1 MSTKQNLKLYGVCL
15 AAAGSLFLAN
25 QVQAAVGDIFTALTV
40 EDILLKYT
48 VLTEEGST
56 GTVSVENY
64 RQVYWPHCH
73 DTFHC

>member
-1 MSTKQNLKLYGVCL
+1 MSKKQNLKLYGVCL

-25 QVQAAVGDIFTALTV
+25 QIQAAVGDIFTASTV

-56 GTVSVENY
+56 GTVSVETIGKY
-64 RQVYWPHCH
+64 IGP
-73 DTFHC
+73 T